1 MSNIRAVDVAAY
13 ILREQGP
20 MPALKLQKLVYYSQA
35 WSLVWDDKPL
45 FEEEI
50 EAWANGPVI
59 RNLYEQH
66 RRQFMVHDIS
76 VGNPECL
83 GEVERE
89 TVAAVLEFYADESAV
104 WLRDLTHMED
114 PWKNAREEANLVDGE
129 REPAKISKAS
139 MAEYYSSI

>member
-13 ILREQGP
+13 ILQEQGP

-66 RRQFMVHDIS
+66 RRQFMVHSFS

-89 TVAAVLEFYADESAV
+89 TVDAVLEFYADESAV

-114 PWKNAREEANLVDGE
+114 PWKNAREEANLVGGE
-129 REPAKISKAS
+129 RGQAKISKAS

>member
-1 MSNIRAVDVAAY
+1 MSNIRAVDVAAC

-20 MPALKLQKLVYYSQA
+20 IPALKLQKLVYYSQA

-50 EAWANGPVI
+50 ETWANGPVI
-59 RNLYEQH
+59 RNLYEQQ

-89 TVAAVLEFYADESAV
+89 TVGAVLEFYADESAV
-104 WLRDLTHMED
+104 CLRDLTHMED
-114 PWKNAREEANLVDGE
+114 PWKNAREEANLVDRE
-129 REPAKISKAS
+129 RGQAKISKAS